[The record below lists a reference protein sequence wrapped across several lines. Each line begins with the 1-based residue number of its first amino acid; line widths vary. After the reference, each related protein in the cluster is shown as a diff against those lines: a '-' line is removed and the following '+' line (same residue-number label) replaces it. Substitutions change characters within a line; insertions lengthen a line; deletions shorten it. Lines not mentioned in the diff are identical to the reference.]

1 MNHRVSGWVFA
12 FGIGILVAVLSYRW
26 ITNPAPRVERQMQET
41 AVLAARQHLPGATG
55 IIEPEIVDPLAPDR
69 KVGKVYIYREGDNWE
84 VSGYYRRGENDEWHP
99 FLMTLDETNAI
110 TYFKVQDAALVERAA
125 ADQKLEVLP

>member
-1 MNHRVSGWVFA
+1 MNHRVAGWVFA
-12 FGIGILVAVLSYRW
+12 FGIGMLVAVLSYKW

-69 KVGKVYIYREGDNWE
+69 KVGKVYIYRAGDNWE
-84 VSGYYRRGENDEWHP
+84 ESGYYRRGDNDEWHA
-99 FLMTLDETNAI
+99 FLMTLNESYAI
-110 TYFKVQDAALVERAA
+110 THLKVQDASLVERSAE
-125 ADQKLEVLP
+125 DPKLEALP